1 MLIRIFAY
9 IQSKNIQILREDTMS
24 NFMENILR
32 EKCFRLPSFYLVGNW
47 TLDSLRAKMGHKT
60 ELKFARL
67 WDSTW

>member
-1 MLIRIFAY
+1 M
-9 IQSKNIQILREDTMS
+9 SKFFL
-24 NFMENILR
+24 ENILR

-67 WDSTW
+67 